1 MAPCSRCPRVLKINN
16 NLISGTIPTEI
27 QFIGS
32 HVPPDEMAWAL
43 EDIPAN
49 HSRTEYTYVP
59 PAELTSTKGLQ
70 QFERDHREASIRR
83 AEENGGGA
91 SSEDDAFRKMAM
103 SFYKEDS
110 SDLRSTRKATELSR
124 LHRRRGTPT
133 RDAMGEAG
141 ETW

>member
-1 MAPCSRCPRVLKINN
+1 
-16 NLISGTIPTEI
+16 
-27 QFIGS
+27 
-32 HVPPDEMAWAL
+32 
-43 EDIPAN
+43 
-49 HSRTEYTYVP
+49 
-59 PAELTSTKGLQ
+59 
-70 QFERDHREASIRR
+70 
-83 AEENGGGA
+83 
-91 SSEDDAFRKMAM
+91 MAM